1 MGEPRAARPLV
12 ASAGVVPQVHRNDR
26 RRVVLRV
33 QYAQP
38 VGQGEGLV
46 ADPAALH
53 GEQRGDERNAMH
65 AHSGDGTT
73 GPVAAS
79 WNEKAPSSVSPF
91 TTRRTPLRV
100 VNTRKPPLL
109 RGRTSN
115 RPAGT
120 SIVTGASAT
129 KLSVASES
137 PNSLYARA
145 ASESPGRAFVTAA
158 ASSAYPSCSTVPG
171 GNDLL
176 TGMTFTSPLFVPTR
190 RRPPISPCF
199 TSRSCSIMTVSL
211 VGEKRSMRWKLAIGS
226 PVWRSSATRSRSSS
240 IGRNSDDAV

>member
-1 MGEPRAARPLV
+1 AGLAPLRLGNSRPRV
-12 ASAGVVPQVHRNDR
+12 A
-26 RRVVLRV
+26 LRL
-33 QYAQP
+33 QHAQP
-38 VGQGEGLV
+38 GGQDDGLA
-46 ADPAALH
+46 ADPAAWH
-53 GEQRGDERNAMH
+53 AEQRADERNAMH

-100 VNTRKPPLL
+100 VNTRKPRLL

-120 SIVTGASAT
+120 SIVIGASAT

-158 ASSAYPSCSTVPG
+158 A
-171 GNDLL
+171 
-176 TGMTFTSPLFVPTR
+176 
-190 RRPPISPCF
+190 
-199 TSRSCSIMTVSL
+199 
-211 VGEKRSMRWKLAIGS
+211 KRL
-226 PVWRSSATRSRSSS
+226 
-240 IGRNSDDAV
+240 

>member
-1 MGEPRAARPLV
+1 LEQMGEARAARPLV
-12 ASAGVVPQVHRNDR
+12 ASARVVPQVHRDDR

-33 QYAQP
+33 QHAQS
-38 VGQGEGLV
+38 VGKGEGFV
-46 ADPAALH
+46 ADAAALR
-53 GEQRGDERNAMH
+53 GEQRGDDRNAMH
-65 AHSGDGTT
+65 AHWGDGTT

-100 VNTRKPPLL
+100 VNTRKPPLVS
-109 RGRTSN
+109 GGTSN

-145 ASESPGRAFVTAA
+145 TRESPGRAFVTAA
-158 ASSAYPSCSTVPG
+158 AKRLWSDSTVPG
-171 GNDLL
+171 GSGRL
-176 TGMTFTSPLFVPTR
+176 TGVCLTALPRVAT
-190 RRPPISPCF
+190 PC
-199 TSRSCSIMTVSL
+199 
-211 VGEKRSMRWKLAIGS
+211 
-226 PVWRSSATRSRSSS
+226 
-240 IGRNSDDAV
+240 